1 MLEFQKI
8 LLGLS
13 PIVTVLPDMP
23 LPAVPVWLVV
33 HREIRTSRRI
43 RTVIDFLA
51 REMPPLL

>member
-51 REMPPLL
+51 QALPPLL